1 MKINVLLLMGT
12 NSRNAGG
19 LFNSVKSLA
28 KELHTDK
35 QTELSVLSHND
46 GFSPED
52 IKTWGNLNMLIYS
65 VLGPS
70 SFGFSLDLF
79 KILKKKNPQIIHQ
92 QGIWMFSSKMALK
105 FLKLNNSVNIITPRG
120 MLDSWAINNSSFKK
134 KLVGTWFE
142 YKNLK
147 NADCIQALCKSE
159 YLAIRD
165 FGLKVPVAI
174 IPNGINLPENKPLKK
189 LINNREK
196 KILLF
201 IGRIHPKK
209 GLDNLIEALYI
220 INKTHS
226 ELLNK
231 WEVRIAGWNQVK
243 HQEFLMEK
251 CAKYKLEKVI
261 TFIGSVYGEI
271 KEQELMNA
279 NAFILPSLS
288 EGLPMSI
295 LEAWSYKLPV
305 IMTKECNIPEGFE
318 NGAAIDINHD
328 PKDMS
333 LVLKDLFLK
342 ENNELLEIG
351 VNGYELVK
359 SKFTW
364 EKIAEDTKEMYS
376 WVLGKSEKPHFIH
389 LD

>member
-1 MKINVLLLMGT
+1 MGT

-28 KELHTDK
+28 KELDKDK
-35 QTELSVLSHND
+35 QTDLSILSHND
-46 GFSPED
+46 AFSSED
-52 IKTWGNLNMLIYS
+52 IKTWADLKMLIYT
-65 VLGPS
+65 VRGPL

-79 KILKKKNPQIIHQ
+79 NLLKKKNPQIIHQ

-120 MLDSWAINNSSFKK
+120 MLDYWAINNSSFKK
-134 KLVGTWFE
+134 KLVGSWFE

-147 NADCIQALCKSE
+147 NASCIQALCKSE

-165 FGLKVPVAI
+165 FGLKVPIAI
-174 IPNGINLPENKPLKK
+174 IPNGINLPEEQVFKR
-189 LINNREK
+189 IMNNEK

-209 GLDNLIEALYI
+209 GLDSLIEALYI
-220 INKTHS
+220 INQTHS
-226 ELLNK
+226 ELLNN

-243 HQEFLMEK
+243 HQEYLTEK
-251 CAKYKLEKVI
+251 CVKYKLEKVV

-279 NAFILPSLS
+279 DAFILPSFS

-305 IMTKECNIPEGFE
+305 VMTKECNIPEGFE
-318 NGAAIDINHD
+318 NNAAIEINHSA
-328 PKDMS
+328 KDIS
-333 LVLKDLFLK
+333 TVLIDLFLK
-342 ENNELLEIG
+342 ENLELSEIG

-359 SKFTW
+359 SRFTW

-376 WVLGKSEKPHFIH
+376 WVLGESDKPNFIH

>member
-28 KELHTDK
+28 KELDKDK
-35 QTELSVLSHND
+35 QTDLSILSHND
-46 GFSPED
+46 AFSSED
-52 IKTWGNLNMLIYS
+52 IKTWADLKMLIYT
-65 VLGPS
+65 VRGPL

-79 KILKKKNPQIIHQ
+79 NLLKKKNPQIIHQ

-120 MLDSWAINNSSFKK
+120 MLDYWAINNSSFKK
-134 KLVGTWFE
+134 KLVGSWFE

-147 NADCIQALCKSE
+147 NASCIQALCKSE

-165 FGLKVPVAI
+165 FGLKVPIAI
-174 IPNGINLPENKPLKK
+174 IPNGINLPEEQVFKR
-189 LINNREK
+189 IMNNEK

-209 GLDNLIEALYI
+209 GLDSLIEALYI
-220 INKTHS
+220 INQTHS
-226 ELLNK
+226 ELLNN

-243 HQEFLMEK
+243 HQEYLTEK
-251 CAKYKLEKVI
+251 CVKYKLEKVV

-279 NAFILPSLS
+279 DAFILPSFS

-305 IMTKECNIPEGFE
+305 VMTKECNIPEGFE
-318 NGAAIDINHD
+318 NNAAIEINHSA
-328 PKDMS
+328 KDIS
-333 LVLKDLFLK
+333 TVLIDLFLK
-342 ENNELLEIG
+342 ENLELSEIG

-359 SKFTW
+359 SRFTW

-376 WVLGKSEKPHFIH
+376 WVLGESDKPNFIH

>member
-28 KELHTDK
+28 KELDKDK
-35 QTELSVLSHND
+35 QIDLSILSHND
-46 GFSPED
+46 AFSSED
-52 IKTWGNLNMLIYS
+52 IKTWADLKMLIYT
-65 VLGPS
+65 VTGPL

-79 KILKKKNPQIIHQ
+79 KLLKKKNPQIIHQ

-120 MLDSWAINNSSFKK
+120 MLDYWAINNSSFKK
-134 KLVGTWFE
+134 KLVGSWFE

-147 NADCIQALCKSE
+147 KASCIQALCKSE

-174 IPNGINLPENKPLKK
+174 IPNGINLPDKQDFKRI
-189 LINNREK
+189 INNEK

-209 GLDNLIEALYI
+209 GLDSLIEALYI
-220 INKTHS
+220 INQTHS
-226 ELLNK
+226 ELLNN

-243 HQEFLMEK
+243 HQEYLMEK
-251 CAKYKLEKVI
+251 CLKYKIEKTVI
-261 TFIGSVYGEI
+261 FIGSVYGEI

-279 NAFILPSLS
+279 DAFILPSFS

-305 IMTKECNIPEGFE
+305 VMTKECNIPEGFE
-318 NGAAIDINHD
+318 NNAAIEINHNA
-328 PKDMS
+328 KDMS
-333 LVLKDLFLK
+333 TILIDLFSK
-342 ENNELLEIG
+342 ENNELTEIG

-359 SKFTW
+359 SRFTW

-376 WVLGKSEKPHFIH
+376 WVLGKSEKPNFIH

>member
-19 LFNSVKSLA
+19 LVHSVKSLA
-28 KELHTDK
+28 KELEKDK
-35 QTELSVLSHND
+35 QTDLSILSHND
-46 GFSPED
+46 AFSSED
-52 IKTWGNLNMLIYS
+52 IKTWADLKMLIYT
-65 VLGPS
+65 VKGPL

-79 KILKKKNPQIIHQ
+79 KLLKKKNPQIIHQ
-92 QGIWMFSSKMALK
+92 QGIWMFSSKVALK

-120 MLDSWAINNSSFKK
+120 MLDYWAINNSSFKK
-134 KLVGTWFE
+134 KLVGAWFE

-147 NADCIQALCKSE
+147 NAGCIQALCKSE

-165 FGLKVPVAI
+165 FGLKVPIAI
-174 IPNGINLPENKPLKK
+174 IPNGINLPEKQGFKRI
-189 LINNREK
+189 INNEK

-209 GLDNLIEALYI
+209 GLDSLIEALYI
-220 INKTHS
+220 INQTHS
-226 ELLNK
+226 ELLNN

-243 HQEFLMEK
+243 HQEYLTEK
-251 CAKYKLEKVI
+251 CVNYKLEKVV

-271 KEQELMNA
+271 KEQELVNA
-279 NAFILPSLS
+279 DAFILPSFS

-305 IMTKECNIPEGFE
+305 VMTKECNIPEGFE
-318 NGAAIDINHD
+318 NNAAIEINHS
-328 PKDMS
+328 PKDIS
-333 LVLKDLFLK
+333 TVLIDLFLK
-342 ENNELLEIG
+342 ENQELSEIG

-376 WVLGKSEKPHFIH
+376 WVLGESDKPNFIH